1 MAEVI
6 VFHHALGLT
15 EGIGA
20 FADELRAAGHSV
32 HAPDLYEGRT
42 FGTVD
47 EGVDHAREIGFGN
60 ILERGR
66 AAVEGL
72 PNELVYA
79 GFSLGVMPAQD
90 LAQTRPGA
98 KGALFFHAAMPPS
111 GFESEWPK
119 GVAVQIHIME
129 GDNAEGDVDVAREF
143 AATVGEAELFL
154 YAGDEHLFMDHTLPS
169 YDETAATL
177 ATQRALWL
185 LDGVT

>member
-15 EGIGA
+15 EGIGE
-20 FADELRAAGHSV
+20 FADELRAAGHTV

-111 GFESEWPK
+111 EFEREWPK
-119 GVAVQIHIME
+119 GVPVQIHIME

-143 AATVGEAELFL
+143 AAGVGEAELFL
-154 YAGDEHLFMDHTLPS
+154 YAGDEHLFMDRTLPS
-169 YDETAATL
+169 YDETAAKL

-185 LDGVT
+185 LEGLT

>member
-111 GFESEWPK
+111 EFESEWPK
-119 GVAVQIHIME
+119 GVPVQIHIME

-154 YAGDEHLFMDHTLPS
+154 YAGDEHLFMDRTLPS

>member
-20 FADELRAAGHSV
+20 FADELRAAGHTV

-47 EGVDHAREIGFGN
+47 DGVDHAREIGFGTV
-60 ILERGR
+60 LERGR

-90 LAQTRPGA
+90 LAQTRPGV

-111 GFESEWPK
+111 EFESEWPK
-119 GVAVQIHIME
+119 GVPVQIHIME

-177 ATQRALWL
+177 VSQRVLEF
-185 LDGVT
+185 LDHLR